1 MMWDAMEMRHETKDK
16 GISSTRY
23 NMENEASRNCI
34 TKWTRLNQ
42 KVTNTLA
49 KNGKMDLKKLH

>member
-1 MMWDAMEMRHETKDK
+1 MEMRHETKDK

-34 TKWTRLNQ
+34 TK
-42 KVTNTLA
+42 
-49 KNGKMDLKKLH
+49 